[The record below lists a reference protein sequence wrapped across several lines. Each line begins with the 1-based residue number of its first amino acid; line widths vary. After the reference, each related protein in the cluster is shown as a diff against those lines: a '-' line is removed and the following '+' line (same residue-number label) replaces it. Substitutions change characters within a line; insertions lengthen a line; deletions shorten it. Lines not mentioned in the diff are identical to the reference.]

1 MIWHCVA
8 VGPYLHVLFVLST
21 AVRLE
26 RQSPGGHV
34 VDGDSEAP
42 EVDRC
47 VEWDVSTSAKQS
59 SLVDV
64 WVL

>member
-1 MIWHCVA
+1 
-8 VGPYLHVLFVLST
+8 
-21 AVRLE
+21 
-26 RQSPGGHV
+26 V

-47 VEWDVSTSAKQS
+47 VEWDVGTSAKQS